1 VDKPYV
7 INDNLFKMLTMR
19 WKNGRIKYSYE
30 PQNTSTSQLSIVKDM
45 LHLPPLPHAHFIDTT
60 TQKKK
65 IQRWYNKHYHY
76 VDDIIDILLEAFYA
90 FLETRPI
97 YQTQF
102 NEMIFRQAMIETLY
116 RSSFSAYKNFV

>member
-1 VDKPYV
+1 
-7 INDNLFKMLTMR
+7 MR

-45 LHLPPLPHAHFIDTT
+45 LHLPPLPHAHFIDAT